1 MLRLLLRLLLL
12 LLLLPLLLLL
22 LLLLLLRL
30 LLLLLSQRDGG
41 DPSGGR
47 WLGRAG
53 GSPDAYPQ
61 WRANPVVR
69 PP

>member
-12 LLLLPLLLLL
+12 LLLLLVLI
-22 LLLLLLRL
+22 LLLLLLR

-41 DPSGGR
+41 DPSGGL

-53 GSPDAYPQ
+53 GGPDAYPQ

-69 PP
+69 TP